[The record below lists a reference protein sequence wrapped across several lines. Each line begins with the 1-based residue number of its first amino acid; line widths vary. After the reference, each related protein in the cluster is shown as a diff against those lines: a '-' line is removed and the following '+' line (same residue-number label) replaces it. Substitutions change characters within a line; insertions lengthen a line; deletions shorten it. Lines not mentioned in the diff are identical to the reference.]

1 MVTKQRYHHGK
12 KVEKQ
17 PLNTTEQ
24 LARIFIIL
32 LGLGLAIA
40 LVYLLIAR
48 YF

>member
-1 MVTKQRYHHGK
+1 MVTKQRYYHGK
-12 KVEKQ
+12 RVEKQ

-40 LVYLLIAR
+40 LVYLLVAR